1 MDASTETAIKVNLG
15 AGGNRRLGST
25 SPAKMEK
32 TMEEVQ
38 LIQTSIN
45 TIRTLSMDA
54 VQQANSGHP
63 GTPMGMAPVMY
74 CLWQRFLRF
83 DPDDPIWPNR
93 DRFVLSV
100 GHASM
105 LLYSM
110 LYLTGV
116 KAVDPD
122 YEIVGEPS
130 VSLDDIKNFRQL
142 GSRCAGH
149 PEYHWTSGVETTTG
163 PLGQGVATSVGM
175 AIASKWLAVRY
186 NRPGFDLFT
195 NDVYALCGDGCM
207 MEGISSEAASLAGHL
222 QLDNLCWIYDNN
234 RITIEGS
241 TKLAF
246 RDDVAARFLSYGW
259 NVTRVGDANDL
270 DMLTRAFNVFK
281 KTSDRPT
288 LLIVDSHIGYGAP
301 TKADTAAAHGEPLGA
316 AEVRATKRIYG
327 WPEDADFLVPAGV
340 REHFLD
346 GIGKRSRYLRTAWE
360 SNFQAY
366 KEAFPQLALQ
376 VEQMQCRELPDG
388 WDRDLPVFPPDQK
401 GMGGRDAGSKALTVL
416 AKSIP
421 WLMGGSADLAPSTK
435 TRLDFEGAGD
445 FQAGHYGGRNLHF
458 GIREHAMTAMLNGL
472 SLVKVRPFGSGFFI
486 FSDYARGAIRLS
498 ALMELPV
505 IHIFT
510 HDSIGV
516 GEDGPTHQ
524 PVEHLAS
531 LRAIPGLVTLRP
543 GDANEVVE
551 AYRYVMKLRHKPAV
565 LVLSRQALPTLDRSK
580 FAPASGVARGAYVL
594 ADAPGGKPELIL
606 IASGSEISLA
616 VQAHETL
623 IAEGIRSRVV
633 SMPSWDIFD
642 DQTKE
647 YRDSVLPPD
656 VAARV
661 AVEQASTFGWER
673 YVGTSGRIIGMKT
686 FGASAP
692 LKELQKK
699 FGFEPEQ
706 VAAAA
711 RELLG
716 KG

>member
-1 MDASTETAIKVNLG
+1 M
-15 AGGNRRLGST
+15 GN
-25 SPAKMEK
+25 EK
-32 TMEEVQ
+32 
-38 LIQTSIN
+38 LIQTAIN

-116 KAVDPD
+116 NAVDPD
-122 YEIVGEPS
+122 YEIVGKPS

-175 AIASKWLAVRY
+175 AIASKWLGVRY
-186 NRPGFDLFT
+186 NRPGFELFT

-234 RITIEGS
+234 HITIEGS
-241 TKLAF
+241 TNLAF

-259 NVTRVGDANDL
+259 NVTRVGDANDV

-281 KTSDRPT
+281 NTSDRPT
-288 LLIVDSHIGYGAP
+288 LIIVDSHIGYGAP
-301 TKADTAAAHGEPLGA
+301 TKEDTAAAHGEPLGA

-327 WPEDADFLVPAGV
+327 WPEDAEFLVPAGV

-346 GIGKRSRYLRTAWE
+346 GIGKRGRDLRTTWE
-360 SNFQAY
+360 ASFQTY
-366 KEAFPQLALQ
+366 KREFPQLA
-376 VEQMQCRELPDG
+376 EQIELMQCRELPDG

-445 FQAGHYGGRNLHF
+445 FQAGQYGGRNLHF
-458 GIREHAMTAMLNGL
+458 GIREHGMAAMLNGM

-531 LRAIPGLVTLRP
+531 LRAVPGLVTLRP

-551 AYRYVMKLRHKPAV
+551 AWRYVMQLRHKPAV
-565 LVLSRQALPTLDRSK
+565 LVLSRQALPTLDRGK
-580 FAPASGVARGAYVL
+580 YAPASGVARGAYVL
-594 ADAPGGKPELIL
+594 ADAPGGTPEVVL

-616 VQAHETL
+616 VLAHETL

-642 DQTKE
+642 HQTKE
-647 YRDSVLPPD
+647 YRDSVLPPG